1 MASFIDDVIVG
12 MEMKEE
18 YDEIVE
24 EVVKRLAKNDLY
36 VKLEK
41 YKWKVKEVGFL
52 GVIIEL
58 ERIKIEEE
66 KVKSIL
72 DWLTPKGVQDI

>member
-1 MASFIDDVIVG
+1 VASFIDNVIIG

-18 YDEIVE
+18 HDELVE

-41 YKWKVKEVGFL
+41 YK
-52 GVIIEL
+52 
-58 ERIKIEEE
+58 
-66 KVKSIL
+66 
-72 DWLTPKGVQDI
+72 